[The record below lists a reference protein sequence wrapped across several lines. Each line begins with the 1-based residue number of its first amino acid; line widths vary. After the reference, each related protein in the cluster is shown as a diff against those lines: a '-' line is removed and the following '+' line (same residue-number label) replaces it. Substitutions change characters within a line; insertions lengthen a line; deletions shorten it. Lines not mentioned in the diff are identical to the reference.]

1 MKIRGIIF
9 IFLLLCSM
17 TVIGQDSTTE
27 STTVVYPDTGVYV
40 TTQDLVSLRKG
51 PSQNFERI
59 TVVPDSVTI
68 PAIGRT
74 PNSDWVQVVYEG
86 DAGWIAAHLLVWSGE
101 FINLQ
106 IDGYDPEPYIRRTE
120 LQANIKAG
128 AILYD
133 DFTLSFGDEVGIVED
148 GGGVIEL
155 TGRLGLGTYMPI
167 QIVYNGELYWVGS
180 WDLINV
186 RGGQI
191 TKLLDMTYRYAYG
204 RITGGLS
211 DELSQGVGR
220 LNTIES
226 LWLDLQ
232 AGRTVQCN
240 RVPHFLSARRTPD
253 SDINQEPQ
261 FRVMVQALDTAI
273 ASTNTAISLLD
284 DACNRAEP
292 FIIPD
297 DITTALEAV
306 DTARRNYNLAS
317 SLFNPL
323 LAQDPFTN
331 Q

>member
-1 MKIRGIIF
+1 MKIHGMTIV
-9 IFLLLCSM
+9 LLLFWTI
-17 TVIGQDSTTE
+17 TVMGQDATTE
-27 STTVVYPDTGVYV
+27 SATVVYPDTGVYV
-40 TTQDLVSLRKG
+40 TTQDLVSLREG
-51 PSQNFERI
+51 PSQNFDRI

-74 PNSDWVQVVYEG
+74 PNSDWVQVVYDGE
-86 DAGWIAAHLLVWSGE
+86 AGWIAAHFLVWSGE

-106 IDGYDPEPYIRRTE
+106 IDGYDPQPYIRRTA

-133 DFTLSFGDEVGIVED
+133 DFTLSFGDEVGVVD
-148 GGGVIEL
+148 SGGELIEL

-167 QIVYNGELYWVGS
+167 QIVYKGELYWVGS

-191 TKLLDMTYRYAYG
+191 IKLLDMTYRYAYG

-220 LNTIES
+220 LNTIEL

-232 AGRTVQCN
+232 AGRTVQCS
-240 RVPHFLSARRTPD
+240 RVPRFLSARRTPD

-273 ASTNTAISLLD
+273 ESTNTAISLFD

-292 FIIPD
+292 FITPD
-297 DITTALEAV
+297 DIIIALEAV

>member
-1 MKIRGIIF
+1 METRGF
-9 IFLLLCSM
+9 ITVLLLLWSI
-17 TVIGQDSTTE
+17 TVMGQESTTE
-27 STTVVYPDTGVYV
+27 TVTVVYPDTGVYV
-40 TTQDLVSLRKG
+40 TTQDLASLRKG

-74 PNSDWVQVVYEG
+74 PNSDWVQVVYDGE
-86 DAGWIAAHLLVWSGE
+86 AGWIFAPLLVWSGE

-106 IDGYDPEPYIRRTE
+106 IDGHDPEPYIRRTE
-120 LQANIKAG
+120 LQANIKSG
-128 AILYD
+128 AVLYD
-133 DFTLSFGDEVGIVED
+133 DFTLSYGEEVGFVDE
-148 GGGVIEL
+148 GGEVVEL

-167 QIVYNGELYWVGS
+167 QIVYRGELYWIGS
-180 WDLINV
+180 WDLRNV

-211 DELSQGVGR
+211 DELSQGISR
-220 LNTIES
+220 LNTIEN

-232 AGRTVQCN
+232 AGQTVQCN
-240 RVPHFLSARRTPD
+240 RIPRFLSARRTPD

-261 FRVMVQALDTAI
+261 FKVMVQALDSGV

-284 DACNRAEP
+284 DACNRTEP
-292 FIIPD
+292 FITPD
-297 DITTALEAV
+297 DINTALAAV
-306 DTARRNYNLAS
+306 DTARRNFNLAN

-331 Q
+331 R